1 MESLWQENEISGY
14 SPKMNKIKDT
24 LRKRTTP
31 VHILCGI
38 ITVLAGVYIGW
49 WLAGLLF
56 LSFLL
61 IEVWTPEEWKT
72 SQDDFWEFVL
82 AMFIMAGILLL
93 AIGVL
98 ALIKFIL

>member
-1 MESLWQENEISGY
+1 MWQKVKSA
-14 SPKMNKIKDT
+14 

-31 VHILCGI
+31 YHIIAGF

-93 AIGVL
+93 AIGVIT
-98 ALIKFIL
+98 LIKFMGGLIW